1 VTDLR
6 QPVTKDPFEERYSRQ
21 ILFGGIGAEG
31 QRRLA
36 AGRVAIVGCGATGSA
51 LASLLARAGVGLL
64 RIIDRDYVEAS
75 NLQRQSLFEE
85 QDAAESVP
93 KAIAAARKIAA
104 FNSAIVT
111 EARVE
116 DVVPQNI
123 EALLE
128 GMDLILDG
136 TDNFETRYLLNDYAV
151 KHDRAWIY
159 TAAVGSYGVTLNVL
173 PGKTAC
179 LACIFPDTPRGMVE
193 TCETSGILNTAVNVV
208 ASIAA
213 TEAMKLLVGGA
224 AAEQLRKTLW
234 SFDVWS
240 NEHAEISATK
250 PRAGCRTCGE
260 RGFIHLA
267 GEGRPHITLCGRN
280 SVQIHERSRPI
291 DFAEMKQRLETLG
304 VVRHNEFVLKFW
316 REPYEM
322 TLFPDGRA
330 IIKGT
335 TDTGLARSLYARFV
349 GS

>member
-1 VTDLR
+1 VTHLR
-6 QPVTKDPFEERYSRQ
+6 QAVEKEQIEERYSRQ
-21 ILFGGIGAEG
+21 ILFGGIGTEG
-31 QRRLA
+31 QRRLG

-64 RIIDRDYVEAS
+64 RIIDRDYVETS

-85 QDAAESVP
+85 KDAAESLP
-93 KAIAAARKIAA
+93 KAIAAARKIAE
-104 FNSAIVT
+104 FNSAIAVD
-111 EARVE
+111 ARVE
-116 DVVPQNI
+116 DVVPQNV

-151 KHDRAWIY
+151 KYSRPWIY
-159 TAAVGSYGVTLNVL
+159 AAAVGSYGVTLNVL

-179 LACIFPDTPRGMVE
+179 LACIFPDTPRGVVE

-240 NEHAEISATK
+240 NEHAEISAAK
-250 PRAGCRTCGE
+250 PRAGCRACGE
-260 RGFIHLA
+260 RDFVHLA
-267 GEGRPHITLCGRN
+267 GEGRPHITMCGRN
-280 SVQIHERSRPI
+280 SVQIHERARPI
-291 DFAEMKQRLETLG
+291 DFAEMQQRLESHG